1 MICRL
6 LSTVLLQRLIYFVHL
21 NTVPILSCI
30 QRRNLSAGTALLSAG
45 VSSTAG
51 TSIWITVKF
60 RELLDRMKGNTGVLM
75 VNILV
80 PQHISQTHVLRRCV
94 VYVFDCR

>member
-45 VSSTAG
+45 LSSTGG
-51 TSIWITVKF
+51 TSIGITVNS
-60 RELLDRMKGNTGVLM
+60 RGLLYRMKVITGCLM
-75 VNILV
+75 LRILV
-80 PQHISQTHVLRRCV
+80 LHHIYQKHVFSCCV
-94 VYVFDCR
+94 VWSLS